1 MNSKVQ
7 IGMQFVHNTVQ
18 PNHKNTKKLHKIKRS
33 HICKAYINYWNEMR
47 SVRFMHNV
55 FEIESLRTCS
65 IWLGFFVFRF

>member
-18 PNHKNTKKLHKIKRS
+18 PNNKNTKKLHKIKRS

-47 SVRFMHNV
+47 SVRFMQIQLELN
-55 FEIESLRTCS
+55 S
-65 IWLGFFVFRF
+65 IWDLY